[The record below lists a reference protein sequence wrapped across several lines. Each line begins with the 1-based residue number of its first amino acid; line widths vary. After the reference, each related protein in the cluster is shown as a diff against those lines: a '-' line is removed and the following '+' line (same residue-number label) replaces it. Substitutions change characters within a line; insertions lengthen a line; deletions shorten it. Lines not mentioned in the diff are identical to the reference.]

1 LKLVSRANELRQL
14 IDRRL
19 LLIDGKLRVTD
30 DVDEQHM
37 SDLEWGES
45 VSPRR
50 PDRLTVIDCLGGDHK
65 DIQVRDREAQS
76 PTRDGACAP
85 QMRSESR
92 EQGAKVSR

>member
-37 SDLEWGES
+37 SDLESDGRLLLGHLWRLSGRGEW
-45 VSPRR
+45 
-50 PDRLTVIDCLGGDHK
+50 L
-65 DIQVRDREAQS
+65 
-76 PTRDGACAP
+76 
-85 QMRSESR
+85 
-92 EQGAKVSR
+92 